1 MRINPFRNHLDSD
14 FIVGPLKQLGAY
26 GISFSFEMTLRL
38 VKMEEN
44 GEMVMIML
52 LVLVIIM
59 FDLLALLLCNG
70 PTLLLLNQ
78 LAIRHYLFYLTHLCD
93 TF

>member
-1 MRINPFRNHLDSD
+1 M
-14 FIVGPLKQLGAY
+14 
-26 GISFSFEMTLRL
+26 RL
-38 VKMEEN
+38 VKFE
-44 GEMVMIML
+44 EMVMIML
-52 LVLVIIM
+52 IVLVIM
-59 FDLLALLLCNG
+59 FDLLALLLCNA